1 MRLRKTLKRT
11 AAATLALS
19 MALSA
24 AAPAVTAAYI
34 CDVSQGSVNITVD
47 ADGSKTIQ
55 VGGQKVEDDGDGT
68 DDIIITGDNTQAP
81 ASQND
86 AAEPAPAETED
97 EEAPAEEDAA
107 PADETEAPETAD
119 AEGTED
125 AAADD
130 ADAEDAAAEPATLEL
145 SAPAVDT
152 GDEAEDTPAE
162 PERTVTETEDG
173 TVIEYGDYTVDPDV
187 QVTKPEPA
195 PEAAAPAEKAA
206 DPEDETVT
214 YEAPAEENTSVV
226 SSVVENVV
234 KIVNNYKDALNIILR
249 NLKVDAG
256 TSKEDAMNI
265 SGTGD
270 VTLELDGKNELISG
284 SSTYDPA
291 HGSHAGLSS
300 RNLDGTLTLTDAD
313 KDGGSLTA
321 KGGYSKDSGYVSSD
335 GICAKD
341 LSIIDTSI
349 TAVGGDVGG
358 SSSSG
363 GTGLSADVL
372 NMTGSSL
379 SATGGNVNNSTDDY
393 TDGGTGLHAGSLS
406 MTGSSL
412 SATGGSVSNSTDDP
426 TNDPT
431 NDYSI
436 GGIGLD
442 IGNYSNLKSNISDSH
457 ISAIGG
463 NSSGSGKKATGGT
476 GAIIIGTAADS
487 YLIDHVTLLAQGGN
501 AQASGSGN
509 ATGGRGIDRNSGK
522 ITISDSAVTVA
533 GGNAVSESG
542 TATGGGGYYNN
553 ANYYSSNNDVHLV
566 SGSLTAV
573 GGSGSSKSGSSK
585 NGSSFDISSELISN
599 YYISDGE
606 TLSVYEPGDREYN
619 IARSDRLVVS
629 EDSGIVYYNHSAV
642 VQNEDG
648 SVTVTGEPFRYV
660 RGDHVYT
667 IASRTATTIIWHCE
681 DEGVED
687 LELPIPA
694 GSTFDAMKHE
704 WVTSEDGTYEE
715 CTICHL
721 QRTIPQPE
729 PDQPDT
735 PSNDTTA
742 AAVPAALHLRV
753 VDANGAD
760 VTFETRTESGNY
772 IVDARRDGL
781 DTATLLAPLPVLREL
796 QASGAESITFVTNLK
811 TTTLSL
817 SALLALGGEDDE
829 AQLLHTGD
837 VPTLTVGG
845 TVHNE
850 LL

>member
-86 AAEPAPAETED
+86 AADPAPAETED
-97 EEAPAEEDAA
+97 EEAPAEEDA
-107 PADETEAPETAD
+107 
-119 AEGTED
+119 
-125 AAADD
+125 
-130 ADAEDAAAEPATLEL
+130 
-145 SAPAVDT
+145 APAVDT

-187 QVTKPEPA
+187 QVTKPEPT

-284 SSTYDPA
+284 SSTYDSA
-291 HGSHAGLSS
+291 HGSLAGLHSGH
-300 RNLDGTLTLTDAD
+300 LDGTLTLTDAD

-358 SSSSG
+358 SLSYG

-379 SATGGNVNNSTDDY
+379 SATGGSVNNST
-393 TDGGTGLHAGSLS
+393 A
-406 MTGSSL
+406 
-412 SATGGSVSNSTDDP
+412 
-426 TNDPT
+426 
-431 NDYSI
+431 DYSS
-436 GGIGLD
+436 GGHGLS
-442 IGNYSNLKSNISDSH
+442 IGNYDGLKSNISDSH

-463 NSSGSGKKATGGT
+463 NNSGSGKEVVGGM
-476 GAIIIGTAADS
+476 GAFIIGTAADS

-509 ATGGRGIDRNSGK
+509 AEGGRGIDRNSGK
-522 ITISDSAVTVA
+522 ITISNSAVTVA

-553 ANYYSSNNDVHLV
+553 ANYYNERNNDVHLV

-585 NGSSFDISSELISN
+585 KGSSFDISSELIKN

-606 TLSVYEPGDREYN
+606 TFSVYEPGDPEYN

-629 EDSGIVYYNHSAV
+629 EDSGIVYYNNSAV

-667 IASRTATTIIWHCE
+667 IASRTDSTIIWHCE

-704 WVTSEDGTYEE
+704 WLTSEDGTYEE

>member
-107 PADETEAPETAD
+107 PADEAEAPETAD

-195 PEAAAPAEKAA
+195 PEAAAPAKKAA

-214 YEAPAEENTSVV
+214 YKAPAEENTSLA
-226 SSVVENVV
+226 SSVAAHVV
-234 KIVNNYKDALNIILR
+234 KIVNNCTDTLNIILR
-249 NLKVDAG
+249 NLKVDASSS
-256 TSKEDAMNI
+256 TEDAMNI
-265 SGTGD
+265 TGKGS

-284 SSTYDPA
+284 SSTYDSA
-291 HGSHAGLSS
+291 HGSLAGLHSGH
-300 RNLDGTLTLTDAD
+300 LDGTLTLTDAD

-335 GICAKD
+335 GIYAKD

-358 SSSSG
+358 SLSYG

-379 SATGGNVNNSTDDY
+379 SATGGNVNNSTDDSSE
-393 TDGGTGLHAGSLS
+393 GGLGLG
-406 MTGSSL
+406 
-412 SATGGSVSNSTDDP
+412 
-426 TNDPT
+426 
-431 NDYSI
+431 
-436 GGIGLD
+436 
-442 IGNYSNLKSNISDSH
+442 IGNYRNLKSNISDSH

-463 NSSGSGKKATGGT
+463 NSSSSSGKNAYGGT
-476 GAIIIGTAADS
+476 GACIIGIAADS
-487 YLIDHVTLLAQGGN
+487 YQIDHVTLLAQGGN

-522 ITISDSAVTVA
+522 ITISNSAVTVA

-553 ANYYSSNNDVHLV
+553 ANYYSANNNDVHLV

-573 GGSGSSKSGSSK
+573 GGSGSSK
-585 NGSSFDISSELISN
+585 NGSSFDISSPLIKK

-606 TLSVYEPGDREYN
+606 TFSVYEPGDREYN
-619 IARSDRLVVS
+619 IARSDRLAVS
-629 EDSGIVYYNHSAV
+629 EDSGIVYYKHSAV

-667 IASRTATTIIWHCE
+667 IASRTDSTITWHC
-681 DEGVED
+681 DDAGVED

-729 PDQPDT
+729 PGQPDT

-760 VTFETRTESGNY
+760 VAFETRTESGNY

>member
-107 PADETEAPETAD
+107 PADEAEAPETAD

-234 KIVNNYKDALNIILR
+234 KIVNNCTDTLNIILR

-284 SSTYDPA
+284 SSTYDSA
-291 HGSHAGLSS
+291 HGSLAGLHSG
-300 RNLDGTLTLTDAD
+300 RLDGTLTLTDAD

-321 KGGYSKDSGYVSSD
+321 KGGYSKDSGYASSD
-335 GICAKD
+335 GICARD

-379 SATGGNVNNSTDDY
+379 SATGGNVNNSTADY
-393 TDGGTGLHAGSLS
+393 SSGGLGLSIGNSLGTGLH
-406 MTGSSL
+406 
-412 SATGGSVSNSTDDP
+412 
-426 TNDPT
+426 
-431 NDYSI
+431 
-436 GGIGLD
+436 
-442 IGNYSNLKSNISDSH
+442 LKSNISDSH

-463 NSSGSGKKATGGT
+463 NSSSSSGKNADGGMGASITGL
-476 GAIIIGTAADS
+476 TADN
-487 YLIDHVTLLAQGGN
+487 YLIDHVTLLVQGGN

-509 ATGGRGIDRNSGK
+509 AKGGEGIYRNSGE
-522 ITISDSAVTVA
+522 ITILDSAVTAA

-542 TATGGGGYYNN
+542 TATGGRGYYNN

-585 NGSSFDISSELISN
+585 NGSSFDISSWLINN

-606 TLSVYEPGDREYN
+606 TFSVYEPGDREYN

-667 IASRTATTIIWHCE
+667 IASRTDSTITWHC
-681 DEGVED
+681 DDAGVED
-687 LELPIPA
+687 LELPVPA
-694 GSTFDAMKHE
+694 EAAFDAMKHE

-781 DTATLLAPLPVLREL
+781 DTATLIAPLPVLREL

>member
-107 PADETEAPETAD
+107 PADEAEAPETAD

-349 TAVGGDVGG
+349 TAVGGDAGG
-358 SSSSG
+358 SSSYG

-379 SATGGNVNNSTDDY
+379 SATGGNVNNSTDDSSE
-393 TDGGTGLHAGSLS
+393 GGLGLG
-406 MTGSSL
+406 
-412 SATGGSVSNSTDDP
+412 
-426 TNDPT
+426 
-431 NDYSI
+431 
-436 GGIGLD
+436 
-442 IGNYSNLKSNISDSH
+442 IGNYRNLKSNISDSH

-463 NSSGSGKKATGGT
+463 NSSSSSGKNAYGGT
-476 GAIIIGTAADS
+476 GACIIGIAADS
-487 YLIDHVTLLAQGGN
+487 YQIDHVTLLAQGGN

-522 ITISDSAVTVA
+522 ITISNSAVTVA

-553 ANYYSSNNDVHLV
+553 ANYYSANNNDVHLV

-573 GGSGSSKSGSSK
+573 GGSGSSK
-585 NGSSFDISSELISN
+585 NGSSFDISSPLIKK

-606 TLSVYEPGDREYN
+606 TFSVYEPGDSEYN
-619 IARSDRLVVS
+619 IARSDRLAVS
-629 EDSGIVYYNHSAV
+629 EDSGIVYYKHSAV

-667 IASRTATTIIWHCE
+667 IASRTDSTIIWHCN
-681 DEGVED
+681 DAGVED

-729 PDQPDT
+729 PGQPDT

-760 VTFETRTESGNY
+760 VAFETRTESGNY

>member
-11 AAATLALS
+11 VAATLALS

-34 CDVSQGSVNITVD
+34 CDVSQGSVNIVVNE
-47 ADGSKTIQ
+47 DGNKSIQ
-55 VGGQKVEDDGDGT
+55 VNGEDVTDDGDGT
-68 DDIIITGDNTQAP
+68 DDIIITGDNTQAA

-86 AAEPAPAETED
+86 TEETASAAEGSENTPSEDGTDQTGSAKETGNDKGSDEPAAPEQPAPTTAPAGDRAAEPPAK
-97 EEAPAEEDAA
+97 
-107 PADETEAPETAD
+107 PET
-119 AEGTED
+119 
-125 AAADD
+125 
-130 ADAEDAAAEPATLEL
+130 
-145 SAPAVDT
+145 
-152 GDEAEDTPAE
+152 
-162 PERTVTETEDG
+162 TVTETKDS
-173 TVIEYGDYTVDPDV
+173 TVISYGAFEADPDV
-187 QVTKPEPA
+187 QAEKPVVKAKAAEEPA
-195 PEAAAPAEKAA
+195 SDPAENEPDDKIM
-206 DPEDETVT
+206 T

-226 SSVVENVV
+226 SSVAAHVV
-234 KIVNNYKDALNIILR
+234 KIVNNCTDTLNIILR

-256 TSKEDAMNI
+256 SSTEDAMNI
-265 SGTGD
+265 TGKGD

-284 SSTYDPA
+284 SSTYDSA
-291 HGSHAGLSS
+291 HGSLAGLHSGH
-300 RNLDGTLTLTDAD
+300 LDGTLTLTDAD

-358 SSSSG
+358 SLSYG

-379 SATGGNVNNSTDDY
+379 SAVGGSVNNSTADSSS
-393 TDGGTGLHAGSLS
+393 GGLGLG
-406 MTGSSL
+406 
-412 SATGGSVSNSTDDP
+412 
-426 TNDPT
+426 
-431 NDYSI
+431 
-436 GGIGLD
+436 
-442 IGNYSNLKSNISDSH
+442 IGNYDGLKSNISDSH

-463 NSSGSGKKATGGT
+463 NSSSSGKNATGGT
-476 GAIIIGTAADS
+476 GANIMGTAADS

-509 ATGGRGIDRNSGK
+509 ARGGRGIDRNSGE

-542 TATGGGGYYNN
+542 TATGGDGYYNN

-573 GGSGSSKSGSSK
+573 GGSGSSK
-585 NGSSFDISSELISN
+585 NGSSFDISSPLIKK

-606 TLSVYEPGDREYN
+606 TLSVYEPGDPEYN
-619 IARSDRLVVS
+619 IAASDRLVVS

-660 RGDHVYT
+660 RGGHVYA
-667 IASRTATTIIWHCE
+667 IAFRTDTTITWHCE

-729 PDQPDT
+729 PDQP
-735 PSNDTTA
+735 DTTA

>member
-11 AAATLALS
+11 AAATLALG

-24 AAPAVTAAYI
+24 AAPTVSAAYV
-34 CDVSQGSVNITVD
+34 CDVSQGSVNIAVD
-47 ADGSKTIQ
+47 EDGNKSIQ
-55 VGGQKVEDDGDGT
+55 VNGEDVTDDGDGT
-68 DDIIITGDNTQAP
+68 DDIIITGDNTQAA

-86 AAEPAPAETED
+86 TEETASAAEDSENTPSEDGTDQTGSAKETGNDKGSDEPAAPEQPAPTTAPAGDRAAEPPAK
-97 EEAPAEEDAA
+97 
-107 PADETEAPETAD
+107 PET
-119 AEGTED
+119 
-125 AAADD
+125 
-130 ADAEDAAAEPATLEL
+130 
-145 SAPAVDT
+145 
-152 GDEAEDTPAE
+152 
-162 PERTVTETEDG
+162 TVTETKDG
-173 TVIEYGDYTVDPDV
+173 TVINYGVTEADPDV
-187 QVTKPEPA
+187 QAEKPVVKAKAAEEPA
-195 PEAAAPAEKAA
+195 SDPAENEPDDKIM
-206 DPEDETVT
+206 T
-214 YEAPAEENTSVV
+214 YEAPAEKNTSVV
-226 SSVVENVV
+226 SSVAAHVV
-234 KIVNNYKDALNIILR
+234 KIVNNCTDTLNIILR

-256 TSKEDAMNI
+256 SSTEDAMNI
-265 SGTGD
+265 TGKGD
-270 VTLELDGKNELISG
+270 VTLELDGKNELTGGSG
-284 SSTYDPA
+284 VKMDKWNDHKIVSDGLGSTDL
-291 HGSHAGLSS
+291 G
-300 RNLDGTLTLTDAD
+300 GTLTITGSGNSDASLIAKGADSPEDSFSFVKPGDGLNANNLVIEDASVTAIGGNRFDHDISIDYSGDGLSATDLTIT
-313 KDGGSLTA
+313 GSTVTA
-321 KGGYSKDSGYVSSD
+321 KGGNSLCY
-335 GICAKD
+335 A
-341 LSIIDTSI
+341 
-349 TAVGGDVGG
+349 
-358 SSSSG
+358 
-363 GTGLSADVL
+363 GTGVSAGV
-372 NMTGSSL
+372 
-379 SATGGNVNNSTDDY
+379 
-393 TDGGTGLHAGSLS
+393 LS

-412 SATGGSVSNSTDDP
+412 SAVGGSVSNSTGDFSD
-426 TNDPT
+426 
-431 NDYSI
+431 
-436 GGIGLD
+436 GGIGLL
-442 IGNYSNLKSNISDSH
+442 IGNYSDLKSNISDSH

-463 NSSGSGKKATGGT
+463 NCSGSGKNVEGGV
-476 GAIIIGTAADS
+476 GVYFFGTAADG

-509 ATGGRGIDRNSGK
+509 AKGGEGIYRNSGK

-553 ANYYSSNNDVHLV
+553 VNYYTSNDDVHLV

-573 GGSGSSKSGSSK
+573 GGSGSSK
-585 NGSSFDISSELISN
+585 NGSSFNIPSSLTKK

-606 TLSVYEPGDREYN
+606 TLSVYEPGDPEYN
-619 IARSDRLVVS
+619 IAASDRLVVS

-660 RGDHVYT
+660 RGGHVYT
-667 IASRTATTIIWHCE
+667 IASRTDSTITWHCN
-681 DEGVED
+681 DAGVEN
-687 LELPIPA
+687 LELPIPT

-729 PDQPDT
+729 PGQPDT
-735 PSNDTTA
+735 PSSDTTA
-742 AAVPAALHLRV
+742 TAVPAALHLRV

-760 VTFETRTESGNY
+760 VAFETRTESGNY

>member
-47 ADGSKTIQ
+47 ADGNKTIQ

-107 PADETEAPETAD
+107 PADEAEAPETAD

-234 KIVNNYKDALNIILR
+234 KIVNNCTDTLNIILR

-256 TSKEDAMNI
+256 SSTEDAMNI
-265 SGTGD
+265 TGKGD
-270 VTLELDGKNELISG
+270 VTLELDGKNELTGGSG
-284 SSTYDPA
+284 VKMDKGNDHKIVSDGLGSTDL
-291 HGSHAGLSS
+291 G
-300 RNLDGTLTLTDAD
+300 GTLTITGSGNSDASLIAKGADSPEDSSSFVKPGDGLNANNLVIEDASVTAIGGNRFDRDISIGYSGDGLSAKDLTIT
-313 KDGGSLTA
+313 GSTVTA
-321 KGGYSKDSGYVSSD
+321 KGGNSLCY
-335 GICAKD
+335 A
-341 LSIIDTSI
+341 
-349 TAVGGDVGG
+349 
-358 SSSSG
+358 
-363 GTGLSADVL
+363 GTGVSAGV
-372 NMTGSSL
+372 
-379 SATGGNVNNSTDDY
+379 
-393 TDGGTGLHAGSLS
+393 LS

-412 SATGGSVSNSTDDP
+412 SAVGGSVSNSTGDFSD
-426 TNDPT
+426 
-431 NDYSI
+431 
-436 GGIGLD
+436 GGIGLN
-442 IGNYSNLKSNISDSH
+442 IGNYDDLKSNISDSH

-463 NSSGSGKKATGGT
+463 NCSGSGKNVEGGV
-476 GAIIIGTAADS
+476 GVYFFGTVADG

-509 ATGGRGIDRNSGK
+509 AKGGEGIYRNSGE

-553 ANYYSSNNDVHLV
+553 VNYYTSNDDVHLV

-573 GGSGSSKSGSSK
+573 GGSGSSK
-585 NGSSFDISSELISN
+585 NGSSFDIPSDLIKK

-606 TLSVYEPGDREYN
+606 TLSVYEPGDPEYN
-619 IARSDRLVVS
+619 IAASDRLVVS

-660 RGDHVYT
+660 RGGHVYT
-667 IASRTATTIIWHCE
+667 IASRTDSTIIWHC
-681 DEGVED
+681 DDAGVED
-687 LELPIPA
+687 LELPVPA
-694 GSTFDAMKHE
+694 EAAFDAMKHE
-704 WVTSEDGTYEE
+704 WLTSADGTYEE

-729 PDQPDT
+729 PGQPDT

-760 VTFETRTESGNY
+760 VAFETRTESGNY

>member
-107 PADETEAPETAD
+107 PADEAEAPETAD

-256 TSKEDAMNI
+256 SSTEDAMNI
-265 SGTGD
+265 TGKGD

-284 SSTYDPA
+284 SSTAD
-291 HGSHAGLSS
+291 GSHAGLYS
-300 RNLDGTLTLTDAD
+300 RRFDGTLTLTDAD

-321 KGGYSKDSGYVSSD
+321 KGGYSKDSSSAGSD
-335 GICAKD
+335 GIRAKD

-358 SSSSG
+358 SSYRG

-379 SATGGNVNNSTDDY
+379 SATGGSVNNSTDD
-393 TDGGTGLHAGSLS
+393 
-406 MTGSSL
+406 SSL
-412 SATGGSVSNSTDDP
+412 GG
-426 TNDPT
+426 
-431 NDYSI
+431 Y
-436 GGIGLD
+436 GLS
-442 IGNYSNLKSNISDSH
+442 IGNYDGLKSNISDSH

-463 NSSGSGKKATGGT
+463 NNSGSGKEVVGGM
-476 GAIIIGTAADS
+476 GASIIGTAADS
-487 YLIDHVTLLAQGGN
+487 YQIDHVTLLAQGGN

-509 ATGGRGIDRNSGK
+509 AKGGRGIDRNSGE

-553 ANYYSSNNDVHLV
+553 ANYYSANNNDVHLV
-566 SGSLTAV
+566 TGSLTAV
-573 GGSGSSKSGSSK
+573 GGSGSSK
-585 NGSSFDISSELISN
+585 NGSSFDISSELIKN

-660 RGDHVYT
+660 RGGHVYT
-667 IASRTATTIIWHCE
+667 IASRTDSTITWHCN
-681 DEGVED
+681 DAGVED
-687 LELPIPA
+687 LELPVPA
-694 GSTFDAMKHE
+694 EAAFDAMKHE
-704 WVTSEDGTYEE
+704 WLTSEDGTYEE

-729 PDQPDT
+729 PGQPDT

>member
-107 PADETEAPETAD
+107 PADEAEAPETAD

-145 SAPAVDT
+145 SASAVDT

-270 VTLELDGKNELISG
+270 VTLELDGKNELIG
-284 SSTYDPA
+284 GIGAKNYGDVT
-291 HGSHAGLSS
+291 AGLHS
-300 RNLDGTLTLTDAD
+300 RRLDGTLTITDEN
-313 KDGGSLTA
+313 KDGGSLTS
-321 KGGYSKDSGYVSSD
+321 KGGNSD
-335 GICAKD
+335 A
-341 LSIIDTSI
+341 SHPR
-349 TAVGGDVGG
+349 
-358 SSSSG
+358 SSG
-363 GTGLSADVL
+363 GIYANDLAIIETTVTAKAGDSVNTSGGNGLEAASLTIVD
-372 NMTGSSL
+372 SSL
-379 SATGGNVNNSTDDY
+379 SATGGNSSNTSN
-393 TDGGTGLHAGSLS
+393 AP
-406 MTGSSL
+406 GSSA
-412 SATGGSVSNSTDDP
+412 S
-426 TNDPT
+426 
-431 NDYSI
+431 
-436 GGIGLD
+436 GGIGLLVS
-442 IGNYSNLKSNISDSH
+442 NYVNKGSSISNSH
-457 ISAIGG
+457 ISAVGG
-463 NSSGSGKKATGGT
+463 DAFSSSSNASGGRGAGFYGT
-476 GAIIIGTAADS
+476 CPGFQM
-487 YLIDHVTLLAQGGN
+487 DHVTFLAQGGN
-501 AQASGSGN
+501 ASSDTGSASGGCGFDRNGHTSSIAGEFAAIGGN
-509 ATGGRGIDRNSGK
+509 AT
-522 ITISDSAVTVA
+522 TV
-533 GGNAVSESG
+533 SG
-542 TATGGGGYYNN
+542 TATGGNGY
-553 ANYYSSNNDVHLV
+553 
-566 SGSLTAV
+566 GSLCYYAPAHADSSLRLASGNFTAI
-573 GGSGSSKSGSSK
+573 GGSGSTA
-585 NGSSFDISSELISN
+585 NGNSILYETDYRYNSPMK
-599 YYISDGE
+599 ISDGVN
-606 TLSVYEPGDREYN
+606 LNVYQTGDDEF
-619 IARSDRLVVS
+619 ALQDDFVPSDH
-629 EDSGIVYYNHSAV
+629 GAFTYYKNTTV
-642 VQNEDG
+642 IQNEDG

-660 RGDHVYT
+660 NDGHVYT
-667 IASRTATTIIWHCE
+667 IASRTDTTIIWHCE

-760 VTFETRTESGNY
+760 VTFEPRTESGNY

>member
-107 PADETEAPETAD
+107 PADEAEAPETAD

-234 KIVNNYKDALNIILR
+234 KIVNNCTDTLNIILR

-256 TSKEDAMNI
+256 SSTEDAMNI
-265 SGTGD
+265 TGKGD
-270 VTLELDGKNELISG
+270 VTLELDGKNELTGGSG
-284 SSTYDPA
+284 VKMDKWNDHKIVSDGLGSTDL
-291 HGSHAGLSS
+291 G
-300 RNLDGTLTLTDAD
+300 GTLTITGSGNSDASLIAKGADSPEDSSSFVKPGDGLNANNLVIEDASVTAIGGNRFDHDISIEYSGDGLSATDLTIT
-313 KDGGSLTA
+313 GSTVTA
-321 KGGYSKDSGYVSSD
+321 KGGNSLCY
-335 GICAKD
+335 A
-341 LSIIDTSI
+341 
-349 TAVGGDVGG
+349 
-358 SSSSG
+358 
-363 GTGLSADVL
+363 GTGVSAGV
-372 NMTGSSL
+372 
-379 SATGGNVNNSTDDY
+379 
-393 TDGGTGLHAGSLS
+393 LS

-412 SATGGSVSNSTDDP
+412 SAVGGSVSNSTGDF
-426 TNDPT
+426 
-431 NDYSI
+431 SS
-436 GGIGLD
+436 GGTGLG
-442 IGNYSNLKSNISDSH
+442 IGNYDGLKSNISDSH

-463 NSSGSGKKATGGT
+463 NNSGSGKEVVGGM
-476 GAIIIGTAADS
+476 GAFIIGTAADS
-487 YLIDHVTLLAQGGN
+487 YQIDHVTLLAQGGN

-509 ATGGRGIDRNSGK
+509 AEGGRGIDRNSGK

-553 ANYYSSNNDVHLV
+553 ANYYFADNNDVHLV

-573 GGSGSSKSGSSK
+573 GGSGSSK

-667 IASRTATTIIWHCE
+667 IASRTDSTIIWHCN
-681 DEGVED
+681 DAGVED

-704 WVTSEDGTYEE
+704 WLTSADGTYEE

>member
-107 PADETEAPETAD
+107 PADEAEAPETAD

-284 SSTYDPA
+284 SSTYDSA
-291 HGSHAGLSS
+291 HGSLAGLHSGL
-300 RNLDGTLTLTDAD
+300 LDGTLTLTDAD

-335 GICAKD
+335 GIYAKD

-358 SSSSG
+358 SLSYG

-379 SATGGNVNNSTDDY
+379 SATGGSVNNST
-393 TDGGTGLHAGSLS
+393 A
-406 MTGSSL
+406 
-412 SATGGSVSNSTDDP
+412 
-426 TNDPT
+426 
-431 NDYSI
+431 DYSS
-436 GGIGLD
+436 GGLGLG
-442 IGNYSNLKSNISDSH
+442 IGNYDGLKSNISDSH

-463 NSSGSGKKATGGT
+463 NSSSSGKKATGGT
-476 GAIIIGTAADS
+476 GANIIGTAADS

-553 ANYYSSNNDVHLV
+553 ANYYNERNNDVHLV

-573 GGSGSSKSGSSK
+573 GGSGSSK
-585 NGSSFDISSELISN
+585 NGSSFDISSELIKK

-606 TLSVYEPGDREYN
+606 TFSVYEPGDSEYN

-667 IASRTATTIIWHCE
+667 IASRTDSTIIWHCN
-681 DEGVED
+681 DAGVED
-687 LELPIPA
+687 LELPVPA
-694 GSTFDAMKHE
+694 EAAFDAMKHE
-704 WVTSEDGTYEE
+704 WLTSEDGIYEE

>member
-34 CDVSQGSVNITVD
+34 CDVSQGSVNIVVNE
-47 ADGSKTIQ
+47 DGNKSIQ
-55 VGGQKVEDDGDGT
+55 VNGEDVTDDGDGT
-68 DDIIITGDNTQAP
+68 DDIIITGDNTQAA

-86 AAEPAPAETED
+86 TEETASAAEGSENTPSEDGTDQTGSAKETGNDKGSDEPATPEQPAPTTAPAGDRAAEPPAK
-97 EEAPAEEDAA
+97 
-107 PADETEAPETAD
+107 PET
-119 AEGTED
+119 
-125 AAADD
+125 
-130 ADAEDAAAEPATLEL
+130 
-145 SAPAVDT
+145 
-152 GDEAEDTPAE
+152 
-162 PERTVTETEDG
+162 TVTETKDG
-173 TVIEYGDYTVDPDV
+173 TVISYGVTEADPDV
-187 QVTKPEPA
+187 QAEKPVVKAKAAEEPA
-195 PEAAAPAEKAA
+195 NDPAENEPDDKIM
-206 DPEDETVT
+206 T

-226 SSVVENVV
+226 SSVAAHVV
-234 KIVNNYKDALNIILR
+234 KIVNNCTDTLNIILR

-256 TSKEDAMNI
+256 SSTEDAMNI
-265 SGTGD
+265 TGKGG

-284 SSTYDPA
+284 SSTYDSA
-291 HGSHAGLSS
+291 HGSLAGLHSGH
-300 RNLDGTLTLTDAD
+300 LDGTLTLTDAD

-358 SSSSG
+358 SLSYG

-379 SATGGNVNNSTDDY
+379 SAVGGSVNNSTADSSS
-393 TDGGTGLHAGSLS
+393 GGLGLG
-406 MTGSSL
+406 
-412 SATGGSVSNSTDDP
+412 
-426 TNDPT
+426 
-431 NDYSI
+431 
-436 GGIGLD
+436 
-442 IGNYSNLKSNISDSH
+442 IGNYDGLKSNISDSH

-463 NSSGSGKKATGGT
+463 NSSSSGKNATGGT
-476 GAIIIGTAADS
+476 GANIMGTAADS

-509 ATGGRGIDRNSGK
+509 ARGGRGIDRNSGK

-573 GGSGSSKSGSSK
+573 GGSGSSK
-585 NGSSFDISSELISN
+585 NGSSFDISSELIKK

-606 TLSVYEPGDREYN
+606 TLSVYEPGDPEYN
-619 IARSDRLVVS
+619 IAASDRLVVS

-660 RGDHVYT
+660 RGGHVYT
-667 IASRTATTIIWHCE
+667 IASRTDTTITWRCN
-681 DEGVED
+681 DAGVED

-721 QRTIPQPE
+721 QHTIPQPE
-729 PDQPDT
+729 PGQPDT

-742 AAVPAALHLRV
+742 PAVPAALHLRV

>member
-107 PADETEAPETAD
+107 PADKAEAPETAD

-125 AAADD
+125 AVADD

-226 SSVVENVV
+226 SSVAAHVV
-234 KIVNNYKDALNIILR
+234 KIVNNCTDTLNIILR

-256 TSKEDAMNI
+256 SSTEDAMNI
-265 SGTGD
+265 TGKGD

-284 SSTYDPA
+284 SSTAD
-291 HGSHAGLSS
+291 GSHAGLYS
-300 RNLDGTLTLTDAD
+300 RHLDGTLTLTDAD

-321 KGGYSKDSGYVSSD
+321 KGGYSKDYRFANSS

-349 TAVGGDVGG
+349 TAIGGDVGG
-358 SSSSG
+358 SSSCG

-379 SATGGNVNNSTDDY
+379 SATGGSVNNST
-393 TDGGTGLHAGSLS
+393 
-406 MTGSSL
+406 
-412 SATGGSVSNSTDDP
+412 
-426 TNDPT
+426 NDS
-431 NDYSI
+431 SI
-436 GGIGLD
+436 GGYGLS
-442 IGNYSNLKSNISDSH
+442 IGNYDGLKSNISDSH

-463 NSSGSGKKATGGT
+463 NNSGSGKKVVGGM
-476 GAIIIGTAADS
+476 GAFIIGTAADS

-509 ATGGRGIDRNSGK
+509 AEGGRGIDRNSGK

-553 ANYYSSNNDVHLV
+553 ANYYNERNNDVHLV

-573 GGSGSSKSGSSK
+573 GGSGSSK
-585 NGSSFDISSELISN
+585 NGSSFDISSELINN

-606 TLSVYEPGDREYN
+606 TLSVYEPGDPEYN

-660 RGDHVYT
+660 RGGHVYT
-667 IASRTATTIIWHCE
+667 IASRTDSTITWHC
-681 DEGVED
+681 DDAGVED
-687 LELPIPA
+687 FELPVPA
-694 GSTFDAMKHE
+694 EAAFDAMKHE
-704 WVTSEDGTYEE
+704 WLTSADGTYEE

-735 PSNDTTA
+735 PSNVTTA

>member
-107 PADETEAPETAD
+107 PADEAEAPETAD

-284 SSTYDPA
+284 SSTYDSA
-291 HGSHAGLSS
+291 HGSLAGLHSGL
-300 RNLDGTLTLTDAD
+300 LDGTLTLTDAD

-358 SSSSG
+358 SLSYG

-372 NMTGSSL
+372 N
-379 SATGGNVNNSTDDY
+379 
-393 TDGGTGLHAGSLS
+393 

-436 GGIGLD
+436 GGIGLN

-463 NSSGSGKKATGGT
+463 NSSSNRKNVEGGV
-476 GAIIIGTAADS
+476 GVYFFGTVADG

-509 ATGGRGIDRNSGK
+509 AKGGEGIYRNSGK

-553 ANYYSSNNDVHLV
+553 TNYYSANNDVHLV

-573 GGSGSSKSGSSK
+573 GGSGSSK
-585 NGSSFDISSELISN
+585 NGSSFDISSDIIKK

-606 TLSVYEPGDREYN
+606 TLSVYEPGNSEYN

-667 IASRTATTIIWHCE
+667 IASRTDSTIIWHCE

-729 PDQPDT
+729 PAQP
-735 PSNDTTA
+735 DTTA

-760 VTFETRTESGNY
+760 VAFETRTESGNY

>member
-107 PADETEAPETAD
+107 PADEAEAPETAD

-162 PERTVTETEDG
+162 LERTVTETEDG

-206 DPEDETVT
+206 VPEDETVT

-284 SSTYDPA
+284 SSTAD
-291 HGSHAGLSS
+291 GSHAGLSS
-300 RNLDGTLTLTDAD
+300 ELLDGTLTLTDAD

-335 GICAKD
+335 GIYAKD

-358 SSSSG
+358 SLSYG

-379 SATGGNVNNSTDDY
+379 SATGGSVNNSTDDY
-393 TDGGTGLHAGSLS
+393 SSGGLGLG
-406 MTGSSL
+406 
-412 SATGGSVSNSTDDP
+412 
-426 TNDPT
+426 
-431 NDYSI
+431 
-436 GGIGLD
+436 
-442 IGNYSNLKSNISDSH
+442 IGNYDGLKSNISDSH

-463 NSSGSGKKATGGT
+463 NSSSSGKNAYGGT
-476 GAIIIGTAADS
+476 GANIIGTADDS
-487 YLIDHVTLLAQGGN
+487 YQIDHVTLLAQGGN

-553 ANYYSSNNDVHLV
+553 ANYYNEFNNDVHLV

-585 NGSSFDISSELISN
+585 NGSSFDISSELIKK

-606 TLSVYEPGDREYN
+606 TFSVYEPGDSEYN

-667 IASRTATTIIWHCE
+667 IASRTDSTITWHC
-681 DEGVED
+681 DDAGVED
-687 LELPIPA
+687 LELPVPA
-694 GSTFDAMKHE
+694 EAAFDAMKHE
-704 WVTSEDGTYEE
+704 WLTSADGTYEE

-781 DTATLLAPLPVLREL
+781 DTATLIAPLPVLREL

>member
-86 AAEPAPAETED
+86 AAEPTPAETED

-107 PADETEAPETAD
+107 PADEAEAPETAD

-130 ADAEDAAAEPATLEL
+130 ADAEDAAVEPATLEL

-284 SSTYDPA
+284 SSTYDSA
-291 HGSHAGLSS
+291 HGSLAGLHSGL
-300 RNLDGTLTLTDAD
+300 LDGTLTLTDAD

-335 GICAKD
+335 GIYAKD

-358 SSSSG
+358 SLSYG

-379 SATGGNVNNSTDDY
+379 SATGGSVNNST
-393 TDGGTGLHAGSLS
+393 A
-406 MTGSSL
+406 
-412 SATGGSVSNSTDDP
+412 
-426 TNDPT
+426 
-431 NDYSI
+431 DYSS
-436 GGIGLD
+436 GGLGLG
-442 IGNYSNLKSNISDSH
+442 IGNYDGLKSNISDSH

-463 NSSGSGKKATGGT
+463 NSSSSGKKATGGT
-476 GAIIIGTAADS
+476 GANIIGTAADS

-553 ANYYSSNNDVHLV
+553 ANYYNERNNDVHLV

-573 GGSGSSKSGSSK
+573 GGSGSSK
-585 NGSSFDISSELISN
+585 NGSSFDISSELIKK

-606 TLSVYEPGDREYN
+606 TFSVYEPGDSEYN

-667 IASRTATTIIWHCE
+667 IASRTDSTIIWHCN
-681 DEGVED
+681 DAGVED
-687 LELPIPA
+687 LELPVPA
-694 GSTFDAMKHE
+694 EAAFDAMKHE
-704 WVTSEDGTYEE
+704 WLTSEDGIYEE

-781 DTATLLAPLPVLREL
+781 DTATLIAPLPVLREL

>member
-107 PADETEAPETAD
+107 PADEAEAPETAD

-145 SAPAVDT
+145 SASAVDT

-284 SSTYDPA
+284 SSTYDSA
-291 HGSHAGLSS
+291 HGSLAGLHSGL
-300 RNLDGTLTLTDAD
+300 LDGTLTLTDAD

-335 GICAKD
+335 GIYAKD

-358 SSSSG
+358 SLSYG

-379 SATGGNVNNSTDDY
+379 SATGGSVNNSTDDY
-393 TDGGTGLHAGSLS
+393 SSGGLGLG
-406 MTGSSL
+406 
-412 SATGGSVSNSTDDP
+412 
-426 TNDPT
+426 
-431 NDYSI
+431 
-436 GGIGLD
+436 
-442 IGNYSNLKSNISDSH
+442 IGNYDGLKSNISDSH

-463 NSSGSGKKATGGT
+463 NCSGSGKNVVGGT
-476 GAIIIGTAADS
+476 GAYIMGTVDDG
-487 YLIDHVTLLAQGGN
+487 YLIDHVTLLVQGGN

-509 ATGGRGIDRNSGK
+509 AEGGWGIERNSGK

-553 ANYYSSNNDVHLV
+553 ANYYSANNDVHLV

-573 GGSGSSKSGSSK
+573 GGSGSSK
-585 NGSSFDISSELISN
+585 NGSSFDISSDIIKK

-629 EDSGIVYYNHSAV
+629 EDSGIVYYNNSAV

-667 IASRTATTIIWHCE
+667 IASRTDSTITWHCN
-681 DEGVED
+681 DAGVED
-687 LELPIPA
+687 LELPVPA
-694 GSTFDAMKHE
+694 EAAFDAMKHE
-704 WVTSEDGTYEE
+704 WLTSEDGTYEE

-760 VTFETRTESGNY
+760 VAFETRTESGNY

>member
-24 AAPAVTAAYI
+24 AAHAVTAAYI

-107 PADETEAPETAD
+107 PADEAEAPETAD

-234 KIVNNYKDALNIILR
+234 KIVNNCTDTLNIILR
-249 NLKVDAG
+249 NLKVDASSS
-256 TSKEDAMNI
+256 TEDAMNI
-265 SGTGD
+265 TGKGG

-284 SSTYDPA
+284 SSTAD
-291 HGSHAGLSS
+291 GSHAGLSS
-300 RNLDGTLTLTDAD
+300 ERLDGTLTLTDAD

-321 KGGYSKDSGYVSSD
+321 KGGYSKDSGYASSD

-349 TAVGGDVGG
+349 TAVGGDAGG
-358 SSSSG
+358 SLSDG

-379 SATGGNVNNSTDDY
+379 SATGGNVNNSTYDSSS
-393 TDGGTGLHAGSLS
+393 GGTGLS
-406 MTGSSL
+406 
-412 SATGGSVSNSTDDP
+412 
-426 TNDPT
+426 
-431 NDYSI
+431 
-436 GGIGLD
+436 
-442 IGNYSNLKSNISDSH
+442 IGNYDGLKSNISDSH

-463 NSSGSGKKATGGT
+463 NSSSSGKDVWGGT
-476 GAIIIGTAADS
+476 GADIIGTADDS

-522 ITISDSAVTVA
+522 ITISNSAVTVA

-553 ANYYSSNNDVHLV
+553 ANYYNELNNDVHLV

-573 GGSGSSKSGSSK
+573 GGSGSSK
-585 NGSSFDISSELISN
+585 NGSSFDISSELIKN

-606 TLSVYEPGDREYN
+606 TFSVYEPGDSEYN
-619 IARSDRLVVS
+619 IARSDRLAVS

-660 RGDHVYT
+660 RGGHVYT
-667 IASRTATTIIWHCE
+667 IASRTDSTITWHC
-681 DEGVED
+681 DDAGVED
-687 LELPIPA
+687 LELPVPA
-694 GSTFDAMKHE
+694 EAAFDAMKHE
-704 WVTSEDGTYEE
+704 WLTSEDGTYEE

-729 PDQPDT
+729 PAQP
-735 PSNDTTA
+735 DTTA

-760 VTFETRTESGNY
+760 VAFETRTESGNY

>member
-107 PADETEAPETAD
+107 PADE
-119 AEGTED
+119 AE
-125 AAADD
+125 
-130 ADAEDAAAEPATLEL
+130 
-145 SAPAVDT
+145 
-152 GDEAEDTPAE
+152 
-162 PERTVTETEDG
+162 
-173 TVIEYGDYTVDPDV
+173 
-187 QVTKPEPA
+187 A

-270 VTLELDGKNELISG
+270 VTLELDGKNELIGG
-284 SSTYDPA
+284 SSTA
-291 HGSHAGLSS
+291 GNTRAGLYS

-335 GICAKD
+335 GIYAKD

-358 SSSSG
+358 SLSYG

-379 SATGGNVNNSTDDY
+379 SATGGSVNNSTDDY
-393 TDGGTGLHAGSLS
+393 SCGGTGLG
-406 MTGSSL
+406 
-412 SATGGSVSNSTDDP
+412 
-426 TNDPT
+426 
-431 NDYSI
+431 
-436 GGIGLD
+436 
-442 IGNYSNLKSNISDSH
+442 IGNYDGLKSNISDSH

-463 NSSGSGKKATGGT
+463 NSSSSGKKATGGT
-476 GAIIIGTAADS
+476 GANIIGTADDS

-553 ANYYSSNNDVHLV
+553 ANYYNEFNNDVHLV

-573 GGSGSSKSGSSK
+573 GGSGSSK
-585 NGSSFDISSELISN
+585 NGSSFDISSELIKK

-606 TLSVYEPGDREYN
+606 TFSVYEPGDLEYN

-629 EDSGIVYYNHSAV
+629 EDSGIVYYNNSAV

-667 IASRTATTIIWHCE
+667 IASRTDSTIIWHCN
-681 DEGVED
+681 DAGVED

-729 PDQPDT
+729 PGHPDT

>member
-86 AAEPAPAETED
+86 TEETASAAEGSENTPSEDGTDQTGSAKETGNDKGSDEPAAPEQPAPTTAPAGDRAAEPPAK
-97 EEAPAEEDAA
+97 
-107 PADETEAPETAD
+107 PET
-119 AEGTED
+119 
-125 AAADD
+125 
-130 ADAEDAAAEPATLEL
+130 
-145 SAPAVDT
+145 
-152 GDEAEDTPAE
+152 
-162 PERTVTETEDG
+162 TVTETKDG
-173 TVIEYGDYTVDPDV
+173 TVTEYGAFEADPDV
-187 QVTKPEPA
+187 QAEKQVVKAKAAEEPA
-195 PEAAAPAEKAA
+195 SDPAENEPDDKIM
-206 DPEDETVT
+206 T
-214 YEAPAEENTSVV
+214 YEAPAEENTSLA
-226 SSVVENVV
+226 SSVAAHVV
-234 KIVNNYKDALNIILR
+234 KIVNNCTDTLNIILR

-270 VTLELDGKNELISG
+270 VTLELDGKNELIG
-284 SSTYDPA
+284 GIGAKNYGDVT
-291 HGSHAGLSS
+291 AGLYSED
-300 RNLDGTLTLTDAD
+300 LDGTLTLTDAD

-321 KGGYSKDSGYVSSD
+321 KGGYSKDYRFASSS

-341 LSIIDTSI
+341 LPIIDTSI

-358 SSSSG
+358 SSSCG

-379 SATGGNVNNSTDDY
+379 SATGGSVNNSTDDY
-393 TDGGTGLHAGSLS
+393 SAGGFGLR
-406 MTGSSL
+406 
-412 SATGGSVSNSTDDP
+412 
-426 TNDPT
+426 
-431 NDYSI
+431 
-436 GGIGLD
+436 
-442 IGNYSNLKSNISDSH
+442 IGNYRNLKSNISDSH

-463 NSSGSGKKATGGT
+463 NNSGSGKEVEGGM

-487 YLIDHVTLLAQGGN
+487 YQIDHVTLLAQGGN

-553 ANYYSSNNDVHLV
+553 ANYYSSEINDVHLV

-573 GGSGSSKSGSSK
+573 GGSGSSK
-585 NGSSFDISSELISN
+585 NGSSFDISSELIKN

-606 TLSVYEPGDREYN
+606 TFSVYEPGDPEYN

-648 SVTVTGEPFRYV
+648 SVTVTGRSV
-660 RGDHVYT
+660 M
-667 IASRTATTIIWHCE
+667 C
-681 DEGVED
+681 
-687 LELPIPA
+687 
-694 GSTFDAMKHE
+694 
-704 WVTSEDGTYEE
+704 
-715 CTICHL
+715 
-721 QRTIPQPE
+721 
-729 PDQPDT
+729 
-735 PSNDTTA
+735 A
-742 AAVPAALHLRV
+742 AA
-753 VDANGAD
+753 
-760 VTFETRTESGNY
+760 TCT
-772 IVDARRDGL
+772 
-781 DTATLLAPLPVLREL
+781 PLPP
-796 QASGAESITFVTNLK
+796 APT
-811 TTTLSL
+811 
-817 SALLALGGEDDE
+817 
-829 AQLLHTGD
+829 
-837 VPTLTVGG
+837 VPSPGTAMMRVWKISSCPSRPVPPLTP
-845 TVHNE
+845 
-850 LL
+850 

>member
-34 CDVSQGSVNITVD
+34 CDVSQGSVNIVVNE
-47 ADGSKTIQ
+47 DGNKSIQ
-55 VGGQKVEDDGDGT
+55 VNGEDVTDDGDGT
-68 DDIIITGDNTQAP
+68 DDIIITGDNTQAA

-86 AAEPAPAETED
+86 TEETASAAEGSENTPSEDGTDQTGSAKETGNDKGSDEPAAPEQPAPTTAPAGDRAAEPPAK
-97 EEAPAEEDAA
+97 
-107 PADETEAPETAD
+107 PET
-119 AEGTED
+119 
-125 AAADD
+125 
-130 ADAEDAAAEPATLEL
+130 
-145 SAPAVDT
+145 
-152 GDEAEDTPAE
+152 
-162 PERTVTETEDG
+162 TVTETKDG
-173 TVIEYGDYTVDPDV
+173 TVINYGVTEADPDV
-187 QVTKPEPA
+187 QAEKPVVKAKAAEEPA
-195 PEAAAPAEKAA
+195 SDPAENEPDDKIM
-206 DPEDETVT
+206 T
-214 YEAPAEENTSVV
+214 YEAPAEENTSLA
-226 SSVVENVV
+226 SSVAAHVV
-234 KIVNNYKDALNIILR
+234 KIVNNCTDTLNIILR

-256 TSKEDAMNI
+256 SSTEDAMNI
-265 SGTGD
+265 TGKGD

-284 SSTYDPA
+284 SSTVD
-291 HGSHAGLSS
+291 GSHAGLYSED
-300 RNLDGTLTLTDAD
+300 LDGTLTLTDAN

-321 KGGYSKDSGYVSSD
+321 KGGYSKDYRFASSS

-349 TAVGGDVGG
+349 TAIGGDVGG
-358 SSSSG
+358 SSSC
-363 GTGLSADVL
+363 
-372 NMTGSSL
+372 
-379 SATGGNVNNSTDDY
+379 
-393 TDGGTGLHAGSLS
+393 GGTGLHADVLN

-412 SATGGSVSNSTDDP
+412 SATGGSVSNSTSD
-426 TNDPT
+426 
-431 NDYSI
+431 SSS
-436 GGIGLD
+436 GGTGLS
-442 IGNYSNLKSNISDSH
+442 IGNYRQLKSNISDSH

-463 NSSGSGKKATGGT
+463 NSSSSGKNVWGGT
-476 GAIIIGTAADS
+476 GASIIGTAADS
-487 YLIDHVTLLAQGGN
+487 YLIDHVTLLVQGGN

-509 ATGGRGIDRNSGK
+509 AEGGRGIDRNSGK

-553 ANYYSSNNDVHLV
+553 ANYYSSEINDVHLV

-585 NGSSFDISSELISN
+585 KGSSFDISSELIKN

-606 TLSVYEPGDREYN
+606 TFSVYEPGDPEYN

-660 RGDHVYT
+660 RGGHVYT

>member
-86 AAEPAPAETED
+86 AAEPAPAEAED

-107 PADETEAPETAD
+107 PADEAEAPETAD

-125 AAADD
+125 AVADD

-226 SSVVENVV
+226 SSVAAHVV

-270 VTLELDGKNELISG
+270 VTLELDGKNELIG
-284 SSTYDPA
+284 GIGAKNYGDVT
-291 HGSHAGLSS
+291 AGLHS
-300 RNLDGTLTLTDAD
+300 RRLDGTLTITDEN
-313 KDGGSLTA
+313 KDGGSLTS
-321 KGGYSKDSGYVSSD
+321 KGGNSD
-335 GICAKD
+335 A
-341 LSIIDTSI
+341 SHPR
-349 TAVGGDVGG
+349 
-358 SSSSG
+358 SSG
-363 GTGLSADVL
+363 GIYANDLAIIETTVTAKAGDSVNTSGGNGLEAASLTIVD
-372 NMTGSSL
+372 SSL
-379 SATGGNVNNSTDDY
+379 SATGGNSFGGREGG
-393 TDGGTGLHAGSLS
+393 DGLVAGNYGNK
-406 MTGSSL
+406 GSSI
-412 SATGGSVSNSTDDP
+412 SN
-426 TNDPT
+426 
-431 NDYSI
+431 
-436 GGIGLD
+436 
-442 IGNYSNLKSNISDSH
+442 SH
-457 ISAIGG
+457 ISAVGG
-463 NSSGSGKKATGGT
+463 DAFSSSSNVSGGR
-476 GAIIIGTAADS
+476 GAVFYG
-487 YLIDHVTLLAQGGN
+487 LCPGFQMDHVTFLAQGGN
-501 AQASGSGN
+501 ASSDTGSAAGGYGFYRNGHTSSIAGEFAAIGGN
-509 ATGGRGIDRNSGK
+509 AT
-522 ITISDSAVTVA
+522 TV
-533 GGNAVSESG
+533 SG
-542 TATGGGGYYNN
+542 TAKGGDGYYSLC
-553 ANYYSSNNDVHLV
+553 YYAPAYADSSLRLA
-566 SGSLTAV
+566 SGNFTAI
-573 GGSGSSKSGSSK
+573 GGSGSTA
-585 NGSSFDISSELISN
+585 NGNSILYETDYRYNSPMK
-599 YYISDGE
+599 ISDGVN
-606 TLSVYEPGDREYN
+606 LNVYQTGDDEF
-619 IARSDRLVVS
+619 ALQDDFVPSDH
-629 EDSGIVYYNHSAV
+629 GAFTYYKNATV
-642 VQNEDG
+642 IQNEDG

-660 RGDHVYT
+660 NDGHVYT
-667 IASRTATTIIWHCE
+667 IASRTDTTIIWHCE

-729 PDQPDT
+729 PGQPDT

-781 DTATLLAPLPVLREL
+781 DTATLIAPLPVLREL

>member
-107 PADETEAPETAD
+107 PADEAEAPETAD

-284 SSTYDPA
+284 SSTYDSA
-291 HGSHAGLSS
+291 HGSLAGLHSGL
-300 RNLDGTLTLTDAD
+300 LDGTLTLTDAD

-335 GICAKD
+335 GIYAKD

-358 SSSSG
+358 SLSYG

-379 SATGGNVNNSTDDY
+379 SVTGGSVNNSTDDHSC
-393 TDGGTGLHAGSLS
+393 GGTGLS
-406 MTGSSL
+406 
-412 SATGGSVSNSTDDP
+412 
-426 TNDPT
+426 
-431 NDYSI
+431 
-436 GGIGLD
+436 
-442 IGNYSNLKSNISDSH
+442 IGNYDGLKSNISDSH

-463 NSSGSGKKATGGT
+463 NSSSSGKKATGGT
-476 GAIIIGTAADS
+476 GANIIGTAADS
-487 YLIDHVTLLAQGGN
+487 YLIDHVTLLVQGGN

-553 ANYYSSNNDVHLV
+553 ANYYNSSNNDVHLV

-573 GGSGSSKSGSSK
+573 GGSGSSK
-585 NGSSFDISSELISN
+585 NGSSFDISSELIKN

-606 TLSVYEPGDREYN
+606 TFSVYEPGDREYN

-667 IASRTATTIIWHCE
+667 IAFRTDSTIIWHCE

-687 LELPIPA
+687 LELPVPA
-694 GSTFDAMKHE
+694 EAAFDAMKHE
-704 WVTSEDGTYEE
+704 WLTSEDGTYEE

-781 DTATLLAPLPVLREL
+781 DTATLIAPLPVLREL

>member
-34 CDVSQGSVNITVD
+34 CDVSQGSVNIVVNE
-47 ADGSKTIQ
+47 DGNKSIQ
-55 VGGQKVEDDGDGT
+55 VNGEDVTDDGDGT
-68 DDIIITGDNTQAP
+68 DDIIITGDNTQAA

-86 AAEPAPAETED
+86 TEETASAAEGSENTPSADGTDQTGSAKETGNDKGSDEPAAPEQPAPTTAPAGDRAAEPPAK
-97 EEAPAEEDAA
+97 
-107 PADETEAPETAD
+107 PET
-119 AEGTED
+119 
-125 AAADD
+125 
-130 ADAEDAAAEPATLEL
+130 
-145 SAPAVDT
+145 
-152 GDEAEDTPAE
+152 
-162 PERTVTETEDG
+162 TVTETKDG
-173 TVIEYGDYTVDPDV
+173 TVTEYGAFEADPDV
-187 QVTKPEPA
+187 QAEKPVVKAKAAEEPA
-195 PEAAAPAEKAA
+195 NDPAENEPDDKIM
-206 DPEDETVT
+206 T
-214 YEAPAEENTSVV
+214 YEAPAEENTSLA
-226 SSVVENVV
+226 SSVAAHVV
-234 KIVNNYKDALNIILR
+234 KIVSNCTDTLNIILR

-284 SSTYDPA
+284 SSTAD
-291 HGSHAGLSS
+291 GSHAGLYSED
-300 RNLDGTLTLTDAD
+300 LDGTLTLTDAD

-321 KGGYSKDSGYVSSD
+321 KGGYSKDYRFASSG

-358 SSSSG
+358 SSSCG

-379 SATGGNVNNSTDDY
+379 SATGGSVNNSTDDY
-393 TDGGTGLHAGSLS
+393 SAGGFGLR
-406 MTGSSL
+406 
-412 SATGGSVSNSTDDP
+412 
-426 TNDPT
+426 
-431 NDYSI
+431 
-436 GGIGLD
+436 
-442 IGNYSNLKSNISDSH
+442 IGNYRNLKSNISDSH

-463 NSSGSGKKATGGT
+463 NNSGSGKEVEGGM

-487 YLIDHVTLLAQGGN
+487 YQIDHVTLLAQGGT

-509 ATGGRGIDRNSGK
+509 AKGGRGIDRNSGK

-542 TATGGGGYYNN
+542 TATGAGGYYNN
-553 ANYYSSNNDVHLV
+553 ANYYSSEINDVHLV

-573 GGSGSSKSGSSK
+573 GGSGSSK
-585 NGSSFDISSELISN
+585 NGSSFDISSELIKN

-606 TLSVYEPGDREYN
+606 TLSVYEPGDPEYN

-660 RGDHVYT
+660 RGGHVYT
-667 IASRTATTIIWHCE
+667 IASRTDTTIIWHCE

-796 QASGAESITFVTNLK
+796 QASGAESITFVTTLK

>member
-34 CDVSQGSVNITVD
+34 CDVSQGSVNIVVNE
-47 ADGSKTIQ
+47 DGNKSIQ
-55 VGGQKVEDDGDGT
+55 VNGEDVTDDGDGT
-68 DDIIITGDNTQAP
+68 DDIIITGDNTQAA

-86 AAEPAPAETED
+86 TEETASAAEGSENTPSEDGTDQTGSAKETGNDKGSDEPAAPEQPAPTTAPAGDRAAEPPAK
-97 EEAPAEEDAA
+97 
-107 PADETEAPETAD
+107 PET
-119 AEGTED
+119 
-125 AAADD
+125 
-130 ADAEDAAAEPATLEL
+130 
-145 SAPAVDT
+145 
-152 GDEAEDTPAE
+152 
-162 PERTVTETEDG
+162 TVTETKDG
-173 TVIEYGDYTVDPDV
+173 TVINYGVTEADPDV
-187 QVTKPEPA
+187 QAEKPVVKAKAAEEPA
-195 PEAAAPAEKAA
+195 SDPAENEPDDKIM
-206 DPEDETVT
+206 T

-234 KIVNNYKDALNIILR
+234 KIVNNCTDTLNIILR

-270 VTLELDGKNELISG
+270 VTLELDGKNELIG
-284 SSTYDPA
+284 GIGAKNYGDVT
-291 HGSHAGLSS
+291 AGLYSED
-300 RNLDGTLTLTDAD
+300 LDGTLTLTDAD

-321 KGGYSKDSGYVSSD
+321 KGGYSKDYRFASSG

-349 TAVGGDVGG
+349 TAIGGDVGG
-358 SSSSG
+358 SSSCG

-379 SATGGNVNNSTDDY
+379 SATGGSVNNSTDDY
-393 TDGGTGLHAGSLS
+393 SAGGFGLR
-406 MTGSSL
+406 
-412 SATGGSVSNSTDDP
+412 
-426 TNDPT
+426 
-431 NDYSI
+431 
-436 GGIGLD
+436 
-442 IGNYSNLKSNISDSH
+442 IGNYDGLKSNISDSH

-463 NSSGSGKKATGGT
+463 NNSGSGKEVEGGM

-487 YLIDHVTLLAQGGN
+487 YQIDHVTLLAQGGN

-509 ATGGRGIDRNSGK
+509 AEGGRGIDRNSGK

-553 ANYYSSNNDVHLV
+553 ANYYSSEINDVHLV

-573 GGSGSSKSGSSK
+573 GGSGSSK
-585 NGSSFDISSELISN
+585 NGSSFDISSELIKN

-606 TLSVYEPGDREYN
+606 TLSVYEPGDPEYN

-660 RGDHVYT
+660 RGGHVYT
-667 IASRTATTIIWHCE
+667 IASRTDSTITWHCN
-681 DEGVED
+681 DAGVED

-772 IVDARRDGL
+772 IMDARRDGL
-781 DTATLLAPLPVLREL
+781 DTATLIAPLPVLREL

-817 SALLALGGEDDE
+817 SALLALGGEDGE

>member
-107 PADETEAPETAD
+107 PADEAEAPETAD

-393 TDGGTGLHAGSLS
+393 SAGGFGLR
-406 MTGSSL
+406 
-412 SATGGSVSNSTDDP
+412 
-426 TNDPT
+426 
-431 NDYSI
+431 
-436 GGIGLD
+436 
-442 IGNYSNLKSNISDSH
+442 IGNYRNLKSNISDSH

-606 TLSVYEPGDREYN
+606 TLSVYEPGNSEYN

-760 VTFETRTESGNY
+760 VAFETRTESGNY

>member
-34 CDVSQGSVNITVD
+34 CDVSQGSVNIAVD
-47 ADGSKTIQ
+47 EDGNKSIQ
-55 VGGQKVEDDGDGT
+55 VNGEDVTDDGDGT
-68 DDIIITGDNTQAP
+68 DDIIITGDNTQAA
-81 ASQND
+81 ASQNETEETASAAEGSENTPSED
-86 AAEPAPAETED
+86 GTDQTGSAKETGNDRGSDEPAAPEQPAPTTAPAGDRAAEPPAK
-97 EEAPAEEDAA
+97 
-107 PADETEAPETAD
+107 PET
-119 AEGTED
+119 
-125 AAADD
+125 
-130 ADAEDAAAEPATLEL
+130 
-145 SAPAVDT
+145 
-152 GDEAEDTPAE
+152 
-162 PERTVTETEDG
+162 TVTETKDG
-173 TVIEYGDYTVDPDV
+173 TVINYGVTEADPDV
-187 QVTKPEPA
+187 QAEKPVVKAKAAEEPA
-195 PEAAAPAEKAA
+195 SDPAENEPDDKIM
-206 DPEDETVT
+206 T

-226 SSVVENVV
+226 SSVAAHVV
-234 KIVNNYKDALNIILR
+234 KIVNNCTDTLNIILR

-256 TSKEDAMNI
+256 SSTEDAMNI
-265 SGTGD
+265 TGKGD
-270 VTLELDGKNELISG
+270 VTLELDGKNELTGGSG
-284 SSTYDPA
+284 VKMDKWNDHKIVSDGLGSTDL
-291 HGSHAGLSS
+291 G
-300 RNLDGTLTLTDAD
+300 GTLTITGSGNSDASLIAKGADSPEDSSSFVKPGDGLNANNLVIEDASVTAIGGNRFDHDISISYSGDGLSAKDLTIT
-313 KDGGSLTA
+313 GSTVTA
-321 KGGYSKDSGYVSSD
+321 KGGNSLCY
-335 GICAKD
+335 
-341 LSIIDTSI
+341 
-349 TAVGGDVGG
+349 
-358 SSSSG
+358 G
-363 GTGLSADVL
+363 GTGVSADV
-372 NMTGSSL
+372 
-379 SATGGNVNNSTDDY
+379 
-393 TDGGTGLHAGSLS
+393 LS

-412 SATGGSVSNSTDDP
+412 SAVGGSVSNSTGDFSD
-426 TNDPT
+426 
-431 NDYSI
+431 
-436 GGIGLD
+436 GGIGLN

-463 NSSGSGKKATGGT
+463 NCSGSGKNVEGGV
-476 GAIIIGTAADS
+476 GVYFFGTVADG
-487 YLIDHVTLLAQGGN
+487 YLIDHVTLFAQGGN

-509 ATGGRGIDRNSGK
+509 ATGGKGIYRNSGK

-553 ANYYSSNNDVHLV
+553 VNYYTSNDDVHLV

-573 GGSGSSKSGSSK
+573 GGSGSSK
-585 NGSSFDISSELISN
+585 NGSSFDIPSSLTKK

-606 TLSVYEPGDREYN
+606 TLSVYEPGDPEYN
-619 IARSDRLVVS
+619 IAASDRLVVS

-660 RGDHVYT
+660 RGGHVYT
-667 IASRTATTIIWHCE
+667 IASRTDTTIIWHCE

-729 PDQPDT
+729 PGQPDT
-735 PSNDTTA
+735 PSADNTA

-760 VTFETRTESGNY
+760 VTFETRTENGNY

-781 DTATLLAPLPVLREL
+781 DTATLIAPLPVLREL

>member
-107 PADETEAPETAD
+107 PADEAEAPETAD

-130 ADAEDAAAEPATLEL
+130 ADAEDAAVEPATLEL

-284 SSTYDPA
+284 SSTYDSA
-291 HGSHAGLSS
+291 HGSLAGLHSGL
-300 RNLDGTLTLTDAD
+300 LDGTLTLTDAD

-335 GICAKD
+335 GIYAKD

-358 SSSSG
+358 SLSYG

-379 SATGGNVNNSTDDY
+379 SATGGSVNNST
-393 TDGGTGLHAGSLS
+393 A
-406 MTGSSL
+406 
-412 SATGGSVSNSTDDP
+412 
-426 TNDPT
+426 
-431 NDYSI
+431 DYSS
-436 GGIGLD
+436 GGLGLG
-442 IGNYSNLKSNISDSH
+442 IGNYDGLKSNISDSH

-463 NSSGSGKKATGGT
+463 NSSSSGKKATGGT
-476 GAIIIGTAADS
+476 GANIIGTAADS
-487 YLIDHVTLLAQGGN
+487 YQIDHVTLLAQGGN

-553 ANYYSSNNDVHLV
+553 ANYYNERNNDVHLV

-573 GGSGSSKSGSSK
+573 GGSGSSK
-585 NGSSFDISSELISN
+585 NGSSFDISSELIKK

-606 TLSVYEPGDREYN
+606 TFSVYEPGDSEYN

-667 IASRTATTIIWHCE
+667 IASRTDSTIIWHCN
-681 DEGVED
+681 DAGVED
-687 LELPIPA
+687 LELPVPA
-694 GSTFDAMKHE
+694 EAAFDAMKHE
-704 WVTSEDGTYEE
+704 WLTSEDGIYEE

-781 DTATLLAPLPVLREL
+781 DTATLIAPLPVLCEL

>member
-107 PADETEAPETAD
+107 PADEAEAPETAD

-270 VTLELDGKNELISG
+270 VTLELDGKNELIG
-284 SSTYDPA
+284 GIGAKNYGDVT
-291 HGSHAGLSS
+291 AGLHS
-300 RNLDGTLTLTDAD
+300 RRLDGTLTITDEN
-313 KDGGSLTA
+313 KDGGSLTS
-321 KGGYSKDSGYVSSD
+321 KGGNSD
-335 GICAKD
+335 A
-341 LSIIDTSI
+341 SHPR
-349 TAVGGDVGG
+349 
-358 SSSSG
+358 SSG
-363 GTGLSADVL
+363 GIYANDLAIIETTVTAKAGDSVNTSGGDGLDAAPLTIVD
-372 NMTGSSL
+372 SSL
-379 SATGGNVNNSTDDY
+379 SATGGNSFGGREGG
-393 TDGGTGLHAGSLS
+393 DGLVAGNYGNK
-406 MTGSSL
+406 GSSI
-412 SATGGSVSNSTDDP
+412 SN
-426 TNDPT
+426 
-431 NDYSI
+431 
-436 GGIGLD
+436 
-442 IGNYSNLKSNISDSH
+442 SH
-457 ISAIGG
+457 ISAVGG
-463 NSSGSGKKATGGT
+463 DAFSSSSNVSGGR
-476 GAIIIGTAADS
+476 GAVFYG
-487 YLIDHVTLLAQGGN
+487 LCPGFQMDHVTFLAQGGN
-501 AQASGSGN
+501 ASSDTGSAAGGYGFYRNGHTSSIAGEFAAIGGN
-509 ATGGRGIDRNSGK
+509 AT
-522 ITISDSAVTVA
+522 TV
-533 GGNAVSESG
+533 SG
-542 TATGGGGYYNN
+542 TATGGNGY
-553 ANYYSSNNDVHLV
+553 
-566 SGSLTAV
+566 GSLCYYAPAHADSSLRLASGNFTAI
-573 GGSGSSKSGSSK
+573 GGSGSTA
-585 NGSSFDISSELISN
+585 NGNSILYETDYRYNSPMK
-599 YYISDGE
+599 ISDGVN
-606 TLSVYEPGDREYN
+606 LNVYQTGDDEF
-619 IARSDRLVVS
+619 ALQDDFVPSDH
-629 EDSGIVYYNHSAV
+629 GAFTYYKNATV
-642 VQNEDG
+642 IQNEDG

-660 RGDHVYT
+660 RGGHVYT
-667 IASRTATTIIWHCE
+667 IASRTDSTITWHCN
-681 DEGVED
+681 DAGVED

-704 WVTSEDGTYEE
+704 WLTSADGTYEE

-735 PSNDTTA
+735 PSNVTTA

-817 SALLALGGEDDE
+817 SALLALGGEDGE

>member
-107 PADETEAPETAD
+107 PAEEDAAPADEAEAPETAD

-335 GICAKD
+335 GICARD

-363 GTGLSADVL
+363 GD
-372 NMTGSSL
+372 
-379 SATGGNVNNSTDDY
+379 
-393 TDGGTGLHAGSLS
+393 GLHAESLS

-436 GGIGLD
+436 GGIGLN

-463 NSSGSGKKATGGT
+463 NSSSNRKNVEGGV
-476 GAIIIGTAADS
+476 GVYFFGTVADG

-509 ATGGRGIDRNSGK
+509 AKGGEGIYRNSGE
-522 ITISDSAVTVA
+522 ITILDSAVTAA

-542 TATGGGGYYNN
+542 TATGGGGYYNSV
-553 ANYYSSNNDVHLV
+553 NYYSLNNDVHLV

-573 GGSGSSKSGSSK
+573 GGSGSSK
-585 NGSSFDISSELISN
+585 NGSSFDISSNYIKK

-606 TLSVYEPGDREYN
+606 TLSVYEPGDPEYN
-619 IARSDRLVVS
+619 IAASDRLAVS

-667 IASRTATTIIWHCE
+667 IASRTDSTITWHC
-681 DEGVED
+681 DDAGVED

-729 PDQPDT
+729 PAQP
-735 PSNDTTA
+735 DTTA

>member
-34 CDVSQGSVNITVD
+34 CDVSQGSVNIVVNE
-47 ADGSKTIQ
+47 DGNKSIQ

-107 PADETEAPETAD
+107 PADEAEAPETAD

-270 VTLELDGKNELISG
+270 VTLELDGKNELIG
-284 SSTYDPA
+284 GIGAKNYGDVT
-291 HGSHAGLSS
+291 AGLHS
-300 RNLDGTLTLTDAD
+300 RRLDGTLTITDEN
-313 KDGGSLTA
+313 KDGGSLTS
-321 KGGYSKDSGYVSSD
+321 KGGNSD
-335 GICAKD
+335 A
-341 LSIIDTSI
+341 SHPR
-349 TAVGGDVGG
+349 
-358 SSSSG
+358 SSG
-363 GTGLSADVL
+363 GIYANDLAIIETTVTAKAGDSVNTSGGDGLDAASLTIVD
-372 NMTGSSL
+372 SSL
-379 SATGGNVNNSTDDY
+379 SATGGNSFGGREGG
-393 TDGGTGLHAGSLS
+393 DGLVAGNYGNK
-406 MTGSSL
+406 GSSI
-412 SATGGSVSNSTDDP
+412 SN
-426 TNDPT
+426 
-431 NDYSI
+431 
-436 GGIGLD
+436 
-442 IGNYSNLKSNISDSH
+442 SH
-457 ISAIGG
+457 ISAVGG
-463 NSSGSGKKATGGT
+463 DAFSSSSNVSGGR
-476 GAIIIGTAADS
+476 GAVFYG
-487 YLIDHVTLLAQGGN
+487 LCPGFQMDHVTFLAQGGN
-501 AQASGSGN
+501 ASSDTGSAAGGYGFYRNGHTSSIAGEFAAIGGN
-509 ATGGRGIDRNSGK
+509 AT
-522 ITISDSAVTVA
+522 TV
-533 GGNAVSESG
+533 SG
-542 TATGGGGYYNN
+542 TATGGNGY
-553 ANYYSSNNDVHLV
+553 
-566 SGSLTAV
+566 GSLCYYAPTHADSSLRLASGNFTAI
-573 GGSGSSKSGSSK
+573 GGSGSTA
-585 NGSSFDISSELISN
+585 NGSSILYETDYRYNSPMK
-599 YYISDGE
+599 ISDGVN
-606 TLSVYEPGDREYN
+606 LNVYQTGDDEF
-619 IARSDRLVVS
+619 ALQDDFVPSDH
-629 EDSGIVYYNHSAV
+629 GAFTYYKNATV
-642 VQNEDG
+642 IQNEDG

-660 RGDHVYT
+660 NDGHVYT

-729 PDQPDT
+729 PGQPDT

-781 DTATLLAPLPVLREL
+781 DTATLIAPLPVLREL

-817 SALLALGGEDDE
+817 SALLALGGEDGE

>member
-107 PADETEAPETAD
+107 PADEAETPEAAD

-125 AAADD
+125 A
-130 ADAEDAAAEPATLEL
+130 DAEEAAAEPATLEL

-226 SSVVENVV
+226 SSVAAHVV
-234 KIVNNYKDALNIILR
+234 KIVNNCTDTLNIILR

-256 TSKEDAMNI
+256 SSTEDAMNI
-265 SGTGD
+265 TGKGD
-270 VTLELDGKNELISG
+270 VTLELDGKNELIG
-284 SSTYDPA
+284 GIGAKNYGDVT
-291 HGSHAGLSS
+291 AGLHSC
-300 RNLDGTLTLTDAD
+300 RLDGTLTITDEN
-313 KDGGSLTA
+313 KDGGSLTS
-321 KGGYSKDSGYVSSD
+321 KGGNSD
-335 GICAKD
+335 A
-341 LSIIDTSI
+341 SHPR
-349 TAVGGDVGG
+349 
-358 SSSSG
+358 SSG
-363 GTGLSADVL
+363 GIYANDLAIIETTVTAKAGDSVNTSGGDGLNAASLTIVD
-372 NMTGSSL
+372 SSL
-379 SATGGNVNNSTDDY
+379 SATGGNSF
-393 TDGGTGLHAGSLS
+393 GGREGGNGLVAGNYERNK
-406 MTGSSL
+406 GSSI
-412 SATGGSVSNSTDDP
+412 SN
-426 TNDPT
+426 
-431 NDYSI
+431 
-436 GGIGLD
+436 
-442 IGNYSNLKSNISDSH
+442 SH
-457 ISAIGG
+457 ISAVGG
-463 NSSGSGKKATGGT
+463 DAFSSSSNVSGGRGAVFYGT
-476 GAIIIGTAADS
+476 CPGFQM
-487 YLIDHVTLLAQGGN
+487 DHVTFLAQGGN
-501 AQASGSGN
+501 ASSDTGSAAGGYGFYRNGHTSSIAGEFTAIGGN
-509 ATGGRGIDRNSGK
+509 AT
-522 ITISDSAVTVA
+522 TV
-533 GGNAVSESG
+533 SG
-542 TATGGGGYYNN
+542 TATGGNGY
-553 ANYYSSNNDVHLV
+553 
-566 SGSLTAV
+566 GSLCFYAPAHADSSLRLASGNFTAI
-573 GGSGSSKSGSSK
+573 GGSGSTA
-585 NGSSFDISSELISN
+585 NGNSILYETDYRYNSPMK
-599 YYISDGE
+599 ISDGVN
-606 TLSVYEPGDREYN
+606 LNVYQTGDD
-619 IARSDRLVVS
+619 AFALQDDFVPSDH
-629 EDSGIVYYNHSAV
+629 GAFTYYKNATV
-642 VQNEDG
+642 IQNEDG

-660 RGDHVYT
+660 RGGHVYT
-667 IASRTATTIIWHCE
+667 IASRTDSTITWHCN
-681 DEGVED
+681 DAGVED

-729 PDQPDT
+729 PAQP
-735 PSNDTTA
+735 DTTA

>member
-107 PADETEAPETAD
+107 PADEAEAPETAD

-162 PERTVTETEDG
+162 PERTVTETKDG

-226 SSVVENVV
+226 SSVAAHVV

-249 NLKVDAG
+249 NLKVDASSS
-256 TSKEDAMNI
+256 TEDAMNI
-265 SGTGD
+265 TGKGS
-270 VTLELDGKNELISG
+270 VTLELDGKNELIG
-284 SSTYDPA
+284 GIGAKNYGDVT
-291 HGSHAGLSS
+291 AGLHS
-300 RNLDGTLTLTDAD
+300 RRLDGTLTITDEN
-313 KDGGSLTA
+313 KDGGSLTS
-321 KGGYSKDSGYVSSD
+321 KGGNSD
-335 GICAKD
+335 A
-341 LSIIDTSI
+341 SHPR
-349 TAVGGDVGG
+349 
-358 SSSSG
+358 SSG
-363 GTGLSADVL
+363 GIYANDLAIIETTVTAKAGDSVNTSGGNGLEAASLTIVD
-372 NMTGSSL
+372 SSL
-379 SATGGNVNNSTDDY
+379 SATGGNSSNTSN
-393 TDGGTGLHAGSLS
+393 AP
-406 MTGSSL
+406 GSSA
-412 SATGGSVSNSTDDP
+412 S
-426 TNDPT
+426 
-431 NDYSI
+431 
-436 GGIGLD
+436 GGIGLLVS
-442 IGNYSNLKSNISDSH
+442 NYVNKGSSISNSH
-457 ISAIGG
+457 ISAVGG
-463 NSSGSGKKATGGT
+463 DAFSSSSNASGGRGAGFYGT
-476 GAIIIGTAADS
+476 CPGFQM
-487 YLIDHVTLLAQGGN
+487 DHVTFLAQGGN
-501 AQASGSGN
+501 ASSDTGSASGGCGFDRNGHTSSIAGEFAAIGGN
-509 ATGGRGIDRNSGK
+509 AT
-522 ITISDSAVTVA
+522 TV
-533 GGNAVSESG
+533 SG
-542 TATGGGGYYNN
+542 TATGGNGY
-553 ANYYSSNNDVHLV
+553 
-566 SGSLTAV
+566 GSLCYYAPAHADSSLRLASGNFTAI
-573 GGSGSSKSGSSK
+573 GGSGSTA
-585 NGSSFDISSELISN
+585 NGNSILYETDYRYNSPMK
-599 YYISDGE
+599 ISDGVN
-606 TLSVYEPGDREYN
+606 LNVYQTGDDEF
-619 IARSDRLVVS
+619 ALQDDFVPSDH
-629 EDSGIVYYNHSAV
+629 GAFTYYKNATV
-642 VQNEDG
+642 IQNEDG

-660 RGDHVYT
+660 NDGHVYT
-667 IASRTATTIIWHCE
+667 IASRTDSTITWHC
-681 DEGVED
+681 DDAGVED
-687 LELPIPA
+687 LELPVPA
-694 GSTFDAMKHE
+694 EAAFDAMKHE
-704 WVTSEDGTYEE
+704 WLTSEDGTYEE

>member
-107 PADETEAPETAD
+107 PADEAEAPETAD

-234 KIVNNYKDALNIILR
+234 KIVNNCTDTLNIILR
-249 NLKVDAG
+249 NLKVDASSS
-256 TSKEDAMNI
+256 TEDAMNI
-265 SGTGD
+265 TGKGG

-284 SSTYDPA
+284 SSTAD
-291 HGSHAGLSS
+291 GSHAGLSS
-300 RNLDGTLTLTDAD
+300 ERLDGTLTLTDAD

-321 KGGYSKDSGYVSSD
+321 KGGYSKDSGYAGSY

-349 TAVGGDVGG
+349 TAVGGDAGG
-358 SSSSG
+358 SLSDG

-379 SATGGNVNNSTDDY
+379 SATGGNVNNSTYDSSS
-393 TDGGTGLHAGSLS
+393 GGTGLS
-406 MTGSSL
+406 
-412 SATGGSVSNSTDDP
+412 
-426 TNDPT
+426 
-431 NDYSI
+431 
-436 GGIGLD
+436 
-442 IGNYSNLKSNISDSH
+442 IGNYDGLKSNISDSH

-463 NSSGSGKKATGGT
+463 NSSSSGKDVWGGT
-476 GAIIIGTAADS
+476 GADIIGTADDS

-522 ITISDSAVTVA
+522 ITISNSAVTVA

-553 ANYYSSNNDVHLV
+553 ANYYNELNNDVHLV

-573 GGSGSSKSGSSK
+573 GGSGSSK
-585 NGSSFDISSELISN
+585 NGSSFDISSELIKK

-606 TLSVYEPGDREYN
+606 TFSVYEPGDREYN

-660 RGDHVYT
+660 RGGHVYT
-667 IASRTATTIIWHCE
+667 IASRTDSTIIWHCN
-681 DEGVED
+681 DAGVED

-704 WVTSEDGTYEE
+704 WLTSEDGTYEE

>member
-1 MRLRKTLKRT
+1 MNTQEVFSYAVAKTLKRT

-107 PADETEAPETAD
+107 PADEAEAPETAD

-284 SSTYDPA
+284 SSTYDSA
-291 HGSHAGLSS
+291 HGSLAGLHSGL
-300 RNLDGTLTLTDAD
+300 LDGTLTLTDAD

-335 GICAKD
+335 GIYAKD

-358 SSSSG
+358 SLSYG

-379 SATGGNVNNSTDDY
+379 SATGGSVNNST
-393 TDGGTGLHAGSLS
+393 A
-406 MTGSSL
+406 
-412 SATGGSVSNSTDDP
+412 
-426 TNDPT
+426 
-431 NDYSI
+431 DYSS
-436 GGIGLD
+436 GGLGLG
-442 IGNYSNLKSNISDSH
+442 IGNYDGLKSNISDSH

-463 NSSGSGKKATGGT
+463 NSSSSGKKATGGT
-476 GAIIIGTAADS
+476 GANIIGTAADS

-553 ANYYSSNNDVHLV
+553 ANYYNERNNDVHLV

-573 GGSGSSKSGSSK
+573 GGSGSSK
-585 NGSSFDISSELISN
+585 NGSSFDISSELIKK

-606 TLSVYEPGDREYN
+606 TFSVYEPGDSEYN

-667 IASRTATTIIWHCE
+667 IASRTDSTIIWHCN
-681 DEGVED
+681 DAGVED
-687 LELPIPA
+687 LELPVPA
-694 GSTFDAMKHE
+694 EAAFDAMKHE
-704 WVTSEDGTYEE
+704 WLTSEDGIYEE

-781 DTATLLAPLPVLREL
+781 DTATLIAPLPVLCEL

>member
-107 PADETEAPETAD
+107 PADEAEAPETAD

-234 KIVNNYKDALNIILR
+234 KIVNNCTDTLNIILR
-249 NLKVDAG
+249 NLKVDASSS
-256 TSKEDAMNI
+256 TEDAMNI
-265 SGTGD
+265 TGKGG

-284 SSTYDPA
+284 SSTAD
-291 HGSHAGLSS
+291 GSHAGLSS
-300 RNLDGTLTLTDAD
+300 ERLDGTLTLTDAD

-321 KGGYSKDSGYVSSD
+321 KGGYSKDSGYASSD

-349 TAVGGDVGG
+349 TAVGGDAGG
-358 SSSSG
+358 SLSDG

-379 SATGGNVNNSTDDY
+379 SATGGNVNNSTYDSSS
-393 TDGGTGLHAGSLS
+393 GGTGLS
-406 MTGSSL
+406 
-412 SATGGSVSNSTDDP
+412 
-426 TNDPT
+426 
-431 NDYSI
+431 
-436 GGIGLD
+436 
-442 IGNYSNLKSNISDSH
+442 IGNYRNLKSNISDSH

-463 NSSGSGKKATGGT
+463 NSSSSGKDVWGGT
-476 GAIIIGTAADS
+476 GADIIGTADDS

-509 ATGGRGIDRNSGK
+509 ATGGRGIDRNSGE
-522 ITISDSAVTVA
+522 ITILDSAVTAA

-542 TATGGGGYYNN
+542 TATGGRSYYNC
-553 ANYYSSNNDVHLV
+553 ANYYSLNNDVHLV

-573 GGSGSSKSGSSK
+573 GGSGSSK
-585 NGSSFDISSELISN
+585 NGSSFDISSNYIKK

-606 TLSVYEPGDREYN
+606 TLSVYEPGDPEYN
-619 IARSDRLVVS
+619 IAASDRLAVS

-667 IASRTATTIIWHCE
+667 IASRTDTTIIWHCE

-687 LELPIPA
+687 LELPIPT

-729 PDQPDT
+729 PGQPDT

>member
-107 PADETEAPETAD
+107 PADEAEAPETAD

-284 SSTYDPA
+284 SSTYDSA
-291 HGSHAGLSS
+291 HGSLAGLHSGL
-300 RNLDGTLTLTDAD
+300 LDGTLTLTDAD

-335 GICAKD
+335 GIYAKD

-358 SSSSG
+358 SLSYG

-379 SATGGNVNNSTDDY
+379 SATGGSVNNSTDDHSC
-393 TDGGTGLHAGSLS
+393 GGTGLG
-406 MTGSSL
+406 
-412 SATGGSVSNSTDDP
+412 
-426 TNDPT
+426 
-431 NDYSI
+431 
-436 GGIGLD
+436 
-442 IGNYSNLKSNISDSH
+442 IGNYDGLKSNISDSH

-463 NSSGSGKKATGGT
+463 NSSSSGKKATGGT
-476 GAIIIGTAADS
+476 GANIIGTADDS

-522 ITISDSAVTVA
+522 ITISNSAVTVA

-553 ANYYSSNNDVHLV
+553 ANYYNEFNNDVHLV

-573 GGSGSSKSGSSK
+573 GGSGSSK
-585 NGSSFDISSELISN
+585 NGSSFDISSELIKK

-606 TLSVYEPGDREYN
+606 TFSVYEPGNSEYN

-629 EDSGIVYYNHSAV
+629 EDSGIVYYNNSAV

-667 IASRTATTIIWHCE
+667 IASRTDSTITWHC
-681 DEGVED
+681 DDAGVED
-687 LELPIPA
+687 LELPVPA
-694 GSTFDAMKHE
+694 EAAFDAMKHE
-704 WVTSEDGTYEE
+704 WLTSEDGTYEE

>member
-107 PADETEAPETAD
+107 PADEAEAPETAD

-284 SSTYDPA
+284 SSTYDSA
-291 HGSHAGLSS
+291 HGSLAGLHSGL
-300 RNLDGTLTLTDAD
+300 LDGTLTLTDAD

-358 SSSSG
+358 SLSYG

-372 NMTGSSL
+372 N
-379 SATGGNVNNSTDDY
+379 
-393 TDGGTGLHAGSLS
+393 

-436 GGIGLD
+436 GGIGLN

-463 NSSGSGKKATGGT
+463 NSSSNRKNVEGGV
-476 GAIIIGTAADS
+476 GVYFFGTVADG

-509 ATGGRGIDRNSGK
+509 AKGGEGIYRNSGE
-522 ITISDSAVTVA
+522 ITILDSAVTAA

-542 TATGGGGYYNN
+542 TATGGRGYYNSV
-553 ANYYSSNNDVHLV
+553 NYYSLNNDVHLV

-573 GGSGSSKSGSSK
+573 GGSGSSK
-585 NGSSFDISSELISN
+585 NGSSFDISSDYIKK

-619 IARSDRLVVS
+619 IAGSDRFVVS

-667 IASRTATTIIWHCE
+667 IASRTDTTIIWHCE

-694 GSTFDAMKHE
+694 VSTFDAMKHE
-704 WVTSEDGTYEE
+704 WLTSEDGTYEE

-729 PDQPDT
+729 PAQP
-735 PSNDTTA
+735 DTTA

-760 VTFETRTESGNY
+760 VAFETRTESGNY

>member
-97 EEAPAEEDAA
+97 EDEEAPAEEDAA
-107 PADETEAPETAD
+107 PADEAEAPETAD

-195 PEAAAPAEKAA
+195 PEAA

-270 VTLELDGKNELISG
+270 VTLELDGKNELIG
-284 SSTYDPA
+284 GIGAKNYGDVT
-291 HGSHAGLSS
+291 AGLYSED
-300 RNLDGTLTLTDAD
+300 LDGTLTLTDAD

-321 KGGYSKDSGYVSSD
+321 KGGYSKDYRFASSG

-358 SSSSG
+358 SSSCG

-379 SATGGNVNNSTDDY
+379 SATGGSVNNSTDDY
-393 TDGGTGLHAGSLS
+393 SAGGFGLR
-406 MTGSSL
+406 
-412 SATGGSVSNSTDDP
+412 
-426 TNDPT
+426 
-431 NDYSI
+431 
-436 GGIGLD
+436 
-442 IGNYSNLKSNISDSH
+442 IGNYRNLKSNISDSH

-463 NSSGSGKKATGGT
+463 NNSGSGKEVEGGM

-487 YLIDHVTLLAQGGN
+487 YQIDHVTLLAQGGN

-553 ANYYSSNNDVHLV
+553 ANYYSSEINDVHLV

-573 GGSGSSKSGSSK
+573 GGSGSSK
-585 NGSSFDISSELISN
+585 NGSSFDISSELIKN

-606 TLSVYEPGDREYN
+606 TFSVYEPGDPEYN

-660 RGDHVYT
+660 RGGHVYT
-667 IASRTATTIIWHCE
+667 IASRTDSTITWHCN
-681 DEGVED
+681 DAGVED

-735 PSNDTTA
+735 PSNVTTA

-817 SALLALGGEDDE
+817 SALLALGGEDGE